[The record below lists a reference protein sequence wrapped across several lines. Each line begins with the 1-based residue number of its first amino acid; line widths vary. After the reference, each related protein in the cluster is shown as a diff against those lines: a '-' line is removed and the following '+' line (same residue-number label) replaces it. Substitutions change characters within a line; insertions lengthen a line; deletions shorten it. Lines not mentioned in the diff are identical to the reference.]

1 MVNAAGISADIAGR
15 GDPPYVKWAPRMAFS
30 IKQARSAIERCS
42 DRDNMPVSAQT
53 STIPWPALVL
63 SLAAGVLMAATIGL
77 WAYFGSAVFFE
88 MVRAG
93 LAACF

>member
-1 MVNAAGISADIAGR
+1 MSA
-15 GDPPYVKWAPRMAFS
+15 
-30 IKQARSAIERCS
+30 SAS
-42 DRDNMPVSAQT
+42 NSP
-53 STIPWPALVL
+53 IPWSALVL
-63 SLAAGVLMAATIGL
+63 ALAGGVLLAATIGL